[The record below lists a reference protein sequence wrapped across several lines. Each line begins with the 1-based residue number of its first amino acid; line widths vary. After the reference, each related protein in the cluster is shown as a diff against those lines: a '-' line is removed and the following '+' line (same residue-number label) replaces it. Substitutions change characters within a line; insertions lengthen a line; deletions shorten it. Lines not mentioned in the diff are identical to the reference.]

1 MILRGRLQLAPP
13 LFYVA
18 TKAKKPVLNEVLV
31 KHDNITDIPTYL
43 RLCGRPHKRKFV
55 AMSVMGSMA
64 LKVPPVRFGCDT
76 RRELLA
82 SSAESVGTKLAQ
94 IAEGMYVSMNLDGQF
109 L

>member
-43 RLCGRPHKRKFV
+43 HYVVDHINASNHRSTPVWAQSSSIALSATSKCGSCGAGP
-55 AMSVMGSMA
+55 A
-64 LKVPPVRFGCDT
+64 PT
-76 RRELLA
+76 
-82 SSAESVGTKLAQ
+82 
-94 IAEGMYVSMNLDGQF
+94 DG
-109 L
+109 